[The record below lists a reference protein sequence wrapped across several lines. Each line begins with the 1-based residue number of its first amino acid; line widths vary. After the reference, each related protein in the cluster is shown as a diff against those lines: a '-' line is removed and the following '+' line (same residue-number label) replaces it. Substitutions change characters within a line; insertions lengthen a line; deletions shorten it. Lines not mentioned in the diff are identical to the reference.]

1 MPNNWELSGNAA
13 AATDFLGTTNAQPLS
28 VRTNATERIHVRAD
42 GNVGVGLD
50 APRTPFHVLGG
61 ISTGLDHTSAGAI
74 SFFPPDGFAWFHID
88 NGPAGRPIGRLRISH
103 GPNPGNS
110 ELMSILQNGNIGVG
124 TSDPGVKLHVLGN
137 RIRLEQSGRR
147 LDLRADG
154 SEVDVHSETSHLY
167 LHSSGPR
174 GRNHVIVNPFG
185 NEGNVGIGTTNPAVK
200 VHVAGNR
207 LRLEQGGR
215 RLDLRADG
223 SEVDVQSDTSNLYL
237 HSAGPRGRNHVIINP
252 FGNEGNV
259 GIGTTN
265 PTAKLHV
272 VGSIRTTGDI
282 ILENA
287 DCAEEFTTEAEAI
300 VEPGTVMSL
309 TDSGSVAEARVEYD
323 RRVAGV
329 VSGAGAY
336 KPGIVLD
343 RRDGAPGPRVALA
356 MLGKVYCKVDAG
368 FGAIRVGDM
377 LTTSPTPGHAMRAAD
392 PAKAFGAVLGK
403 ALGERESGRG
413 LVPVLVALQ

>member
-1 MPNNWELSGNAA
+1 MPNFWELSGNAISG
-13 AATDFLGTTNAQPLS
+13 TDFFGTTNTQPIS
-28 VRTNATERIHVRAD
+28 FRTNSAERMHIRAD
-42 GNVGVGLD
+42 GDIGIGLD
-50 APRTPFHVLGG
+50 APRSPLHVLGR

-74 SFFPPDGFAWFHID
+74 TFFPPDGFAWFHID
-88 NGPAGRPIGRLRISH
+88 NGPGGRPIGRLRISH
-103 GPNPGNS
+103 GPNPGSN
-110 ELMSILQNGNIGVG
+110 ELMSILQNGNVGIGTADPAVKVHVG
-124 TSDPGVKLHVLGN
+124 GN
-137 RIRLEQSGRR
+137 RLRLEQSGRR

-154 SEVDVHSETSHLY
+154 SAVDVQSDTSNLY
-167 LHSSGPR
+167 LHSGGPR
-174 GRNHVIVNPFG
+174 GRNHVIINPFG
-185 NEGNVGIGTTNPAVK
+185 NEGNVAVGNTNPAVK
-200 VHVAGNR
+200 VHVVGNR
-207 LRLEQGGR
+207 IRLEQAGR

-282 ILENA
+282 VLENA
-287 DCAEEFTTEAEAI
+287 DCAEEFGIDDDAL
-300 VEPGTVMSL
+300 VEPGTVMTL
-309 TDSGSVAEARVEYD
+309 TPSGNVAEAKQEYD

-329 VSGAGAY
+329 ISGAGSY

-343 RRDGAPGPRVALA
+343 RRDDADGRVALA
-356 MLGKVYCKVDAG
+356 MLGKVFCKVDAA
-368 FGAIRVGDM
+368 FGAVRVGDM
-377 LTTSPTPGHAMRAAD
+377 LTTSQTPGHAMKASD
-392 PAKAFGAVLGK
+392 PARSFGAVIGK
-403 ALGERESGRG
+403 ALGEIEHGRG